1 MRRIFITLALMC
13 VCATAI
19 HARLNIEQIF
29 NDAWT
34 SDPNVTEAIVTG
46 KAAHKINS
54 RLDRLAFFK
63 ADAANYGEMVRKLVL
78 ADAHKASGRDL
89 RYSDGVLSYAYIALS
104 APEGDCRDKVNTFI
118 YYVESKRNSHPATV
132 MVVLLEGSLSA
143 KEQAKI
149 IESLKKNKK

>member
-13 VCATAI
+13 VCAVAI
-19 HARLNIEQIF
+19 QARLNIEQIF
-29 NDAWT
+29 NDACT

-104 APEGDCRDKVNTFI
+104 APEGNTFI